1 MEPHLN
7 WLVDYTDEVWMN
19 GEVIRRDYSTTL
31 PRGKEILSELLSIF
45 PNVVYDEINL
55 IGKYDGYR
63 KPYKEP
69 SISLYRFEKRPPLE
83 EYGIEGV
90 KLNRP
95 LHYGLKYGL
104 HSKEIILKILV
115 KELKT
120 SIKLPKDSIL
130 WCYSRT
136 YSKEKEFNQ
145 SDIFIQTSNHYEVRK
160 WCENLGLQ
168 YPHSTSLTP
177 WCYGIVFDRDTDKV
191 VSIKGYIRR
200 INNNYDRI

>member
-1 MEPHLN
+1 MESHLN

-19 GEVIRRDYSTTL
+19 QKVVRRDYSTTL
-31 PRGKEILSELLSIF
+31 PIGKEILSELLSVF
-45 PNVVYDEINL
+45 PNAIHDDINL

-69 SISLYRFEKRPPLE
+69 SISLYRYDKRPPLE

-104 HSKEIILKILV
+104 DSKEIILKILV
-115 KELKT
+115 KYLKT
-120 SIKLPKDSIL
+120 SIKLPKNSTV

-136 YSKEKEFNQ
+136 YSKKQEYSQ
-145 SDIFIQTSNHYEVRK
+145 SDIFIKTNNHYEVKK
-160 WCENLGLQ
+160 WCEDLGIQ
-168 YPHSTSLTP
+168 YPQPMSLKP
-177 WCYGIVFDRDTDKV
+177 WCYGIVFNRDTDKV
-191 VSIKGYIRR
+191 LSIKGYIREYAR
-200 INNNYDRI
+200 V